1 MCLSW
6 SHPFWGWLS
15 SNVKKQEMETHKLFI
30 KGDEAQSTCLV
41 HLSLSWVY
49 ESAWKKEGQAVFHV
63 AHKPWPLITLLRLLV
78 LPGPSG
84 IGDLLIVLVLN
95 LCPLG
100 IKPTGPLGWIYHGSF
115 QLPPPKKSSDI
126 SCCCCLQKTK
136 AITSSPLPPQL
147 FLSPLSPAVLKV
159 LHTMY
164 YVHWPLKKNDAEQ
177 FVKNEKGKN

>member
-1 MCLSW
+1 MSLQVSLEEGRTSSVSRSSQTLASNYSPEITCTSW
-6 SHPFWGWLS
+6 PIWDRGLAHCS
-15 SNVKKQEMETHKLFI
+15 STEP
-30 KGDEAQSTCLV
+30 
-41 HLSLSWVY
+41 LSLGN
-49 ESAWKKEGQAVFHV
+49 K
-63 AHKPWPLITLLRLLV
+63 T
-78 LPGPSG
+78 
-84 IGDLLIVLVLN
+84 
-95 LCPLG
+95 
-100 IKPTGPLGWIYHGSF
+100 HGSPWMDLPWQF
-115 QLPPPKKSSDI
+115 PAPPPKKSSDI